1 MSAGACEGCLVWLLL
16 MCQGFI
22 FLCSRLLT
30 LVRQFV
36 LDPEQVGGV
45 GRVVKLGPHSQQ
57 CCCLLCTTGCCSRAW
72 GLIRE
77 NQSHIPLPR
86 TLHHA
91 VAQNRW

>member
-45 GRVVKLGPHSQQ
+45 GRGGKTRATQPAV
-57 CCCLLCTTGCCSRAW
+57 LL
-72 GLIRE
+72 
-77 NQSHIPLPR
+77 PP
-86 TLHHA
+86 LHH
-91 VAQNRW
+91 RLL